1 MVTSEKHNLPMAI
14 PTSAVGPFR
23 SIMTGYADN
32 FGYLLN
38 YYIYLYLELFGYIPR
53 EEYTCEGGI
62 GDNGSSFWGS
72 AGLLIVYE
80 TFNVVRENLNYKKTC
95 CRRREFKIIRI
106 MLEWD
111 GLELFRHI
119 QKALMSCA
127 RRQLM
132 NSKAGRTTWLWR
144 PTATNTA
151 TRQHS
156 APLMSAYRSVWSL

>member
-1 MVTSEKHNLPMAI
+1 MAI

-80 TFNVVRENLNYKKTC
+80 TFNVVRENLNYKETC

-119 QKALMSCA
+119 QTYA
-127 RRQLM
+127 RQFRKRWCHVQDVNWWTLRLDGQLDYGDRQLQIQLLG
-132 NSKAGRTTWLWR
+132 STQLHWCL
-144 PTATNTA
+144 
-151 TRQHS
+151 HIVVFEV
-156 APLMSAYRSVWSL
+156 YRA